1 MEASGWGFS
10 MSIESRIRY
19 RYLNALV
26 FRKLSIFRAVA
37 TVAPK
42 RAYPCFWIVVG
53 PGLPWLG
60 ESFDTWQ
67 EAMDYVNDQLR
78 HNR

>member
-1 MEASGWGFS
+1 

-42 RAYPCFWIVVG
+42 RAYPCSWIVVG